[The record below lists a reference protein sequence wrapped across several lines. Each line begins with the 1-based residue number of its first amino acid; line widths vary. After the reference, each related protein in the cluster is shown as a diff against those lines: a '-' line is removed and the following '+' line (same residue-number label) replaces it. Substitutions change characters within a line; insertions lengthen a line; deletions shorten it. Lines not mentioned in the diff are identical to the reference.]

1 MPLYRKGKTMAVA
14 QDGDRVKVSFTGTLE
29 DGTIFGQTHEDEPFE
44 FTIGEKSV
52 LPKFESAVIGMEE
65 GEEKTF
71 LIAPEDAYGHRDEK
85 RVFTAEKSEIPD
97 HIEPEIGKK
106 IQVQMGN
113 GQMAILTVLDVS
125 EDKVTFDANDPLAGE
140 ELTFKIKL
148 LEIVQTEEK

>member
-1 MPLYRKGKTMAVA
+1 VA
-14 QDGDRVKVSFTGTLE
+14 KAKEGDRVKVYFTGTLQ

-52 LPKFESAVIGMEE
+52 LPKFEGAVIGMKE
-65 GEEKTF
+65 GENKTI
-71 LIAPEDAYGHRDEK
+71 LVAPEDAYGPRDEK

-97 HIEPEIGKK
+97 HIIPEVGKK
-106 IQVQMGN
+106 IQVQMGS
-113 GQMAILTVLDVS
+113 GEMAILTVLDVS

-140 ELTFKIKL
+140 ELTFEIKL

>member
-1 MPLYRKGKTMAVA
+1 MAVA
-14 QDGDRVKVSFTGTLE
+14 QDGDRVKVYFTGTLE

-44 FTIGEKSV
+44 FTIGEENV
-52 LPKFESAVIGMEE
+52 LPKFGGAVIGMEE
-65 GEEKTF
+65 GEDKTF
-71 LIAPEDAYGHRDEK
+71 LIAPEDAYGPRDEK

-97 HIEPEIGKK
+97 HIKPEIGRK

-140 ELTFKIKL
+140 ELTFNIKL
-148 LEIVQTEEK
+148 LEIVQTKEK